1 MPGLAR
7 IPYKKELNRGL
18 DQRESAAGDD
28 AFLDSGAGGGQR
40 VLDLGGRADVDDP
53 DRLGLAEL
61 ADVGLLELEVD
72 LLGDESFWTLINSR
86 RGEMAMSSNI
96 EGMQEGEHGMEA
108 ALRTPPIARLP
119 LPPKSSPD
127 ALRASPAPPL
137 FSS

>member
-96 EGMQEGEHGMEA
+96 EGMQEGEHGDG
-108 ALRTPPIARLP
+108 
-119 LPPKSSPD
+119 SG
-127 ALRASPAPPL
+127 ASHASHCAAPPASEVLARCAPGFSGTPTL
-137 FSS
+137 F